1 MIIKEFTIENYK
13 CFTKPRTL
21 KFERGFNVVVGKNNA
36 GKSALVQA
44 LSMKGESAPHISE
57 RTIAVRGAQ
66 VFPNTRTQIKYEV
79 TRDEFRKTLLTP
91 GQEVCFPTVALHSGL
106 TYDDTCHQLFE
117 RSAWEFNY
125 INERN
130 GRAPIN
136 SLVEFDVYPELPAS
150 KEVAFLVN
158 VMSNGEPKA
167 SENLDL
173 SHSSI
178 PSFETFFGAKLEE
191 SIYAFRAERVN
202 SHDKRA
208 NSSAVLEPDASNL
221 SDVLLHL
228 KTNSVLSERF
238 NQAVHSVLPHIQAV
252 TLAYNPPDPP
262 PIMIYHSGIPLDR
275 EDLAIPL
282 SQSGTGISQVLAI
295 LYVVVT
301 ARDPRIIIID
311 EPNSFLHPEAV
322 RSLIEVLKSNSQHQ
336 YILTTHSPAV
346 IAACDPATLTII
358 EQENGVSNFK
368 QLDARNRDDQT
379 EVLYAVGANLSDV
392 FGSDN
397 ILWVE
402 GQTEEKAFP
411 LIIKRFKIAPPSRLT
426 ILPVRGTSDFNMK
439 RIEIVSDI
447 HDRLSKGDSLLPK
460 TVNFLFDS
468 ENLPEDEKKKRT
480 AKVPILHFLPR
491 RMYENYLLHP
501 EAITFIANSAGETF
515 DTPIILHVVQDWLE
529 KHSQEEKYYANPK
542 RRKPDWHE
550 DVDGAEL
557 LTDLF
562 AALFEAKYS
571 YQKTRDSVALTTW
584 LLANDKEALREVANL
599 LEDILTPASQ
609 TPNSQRKESLANY

>member
-1 MIIKEFTIENYK
+1 MIIKEFTIDNFK

-91 GQEVCFPTVALHSGL
+91 GQEVRFPTVALHSGL
-106 TYDDTCHQLFE
+106 TYDDACHQLFE

-136 SLVEFDVYPELPAS
+136 SLVEFDVYRELPAS
-150 KEVAFLVN
+150 KEVAFVVN

-228 KTNSVLSERF
+228 KPNSVLSERF

-262 PIMIYHSGIPLDR
+262 PIMVYHSGIPLDR

-368 QLDARNRDDQT
+368 QVDARRREDQT

-411 LIIKRFKIAPPSRLT
+411 LIIKYFDIAPSSILT
-426 ILPVRGTSDFNMK
+426 ILPVRGTSDFMK
-439 RIEIVSDI
+439 NQAKAISDI
-447 HDRLSKGDSLLPK
+447 YQRLSRADSLLPK
-460 TVNFLFDS
+460 TINFLLDT
-468 ENLPEDEKKKRT
+468 EKLSDAEKTERKKE
-480 AKVPILHFLPR
+480 VPILHFLPR
-491 RMYENYLLHP
+491 RMYENYLLHA
-501 EAITFIANSAGETF
+501 EAIAFVANNTDKLIDKLIDASIVEE
-515 DTPIILHVVQDWLE
+515 WLE
-529 KHSQEEKYYANPK
+529 ANHREGKYYTKQTP
-542 RRKPDWHE
+542 RKADWHE
-550 DVDGAEL
+550 DVDSAKL
-557 LTDLF
+557 LTDMFTDLF
-562 AALFEAKYS
+562 SDEHDYK
-571 YQKTRDSVALTTW
+571 KTRDSVELTKW
-584 LLANDKEALREVANL
+584 LLDHDEAALSEVALL
-599 LEDILTPASQ
+599 LERILRPVNETLNQP
-609 TPNSQRKESLANY
+609 T